1 MKNIVKY
8 FLALAVLTAAFASCS
23 KKEPIVGTQDKDGF
37 FLNRTSMTLTKGTS
51 GNLTATVS
59 PKGAGTV
66 SWSSDNEE
74 VATVK
79 DGVVTAVSGGDAVI
93 SAKYG
98 SKTLDCNIHV
108 SSDVTVVTLDEHN
121 VEFDKGDTR
130 QLSFEIGPEDVN
142 VDVKVSWSS
151 TDEAVLTVDDEGL
164 VTAVGGG
171 TASIVVNVN
180 GVTDVCEFFSHC
192 YPTGVEIAPLS
203 AKVAV
208 GKTTQFT
215 ATLLPADCTETLE
228 YEWSVEDS
236 AIASVDE
243 EGVVTALSA
252 GTTKVIVKAGEFSA
266 EADLVVKNPQTVTV
280 TATSTDPATAGDVTI
295 SFGGTVRW
303 GGSSYGVEHHGTGS
317 FTVSVPDGMVITKI
331 TFRHQWKNSKASLSA
346 NTGTYTVDGSN
357 HTWVP
362 TEDTSSVTL
371 TNAAG
376 EIDILNWTVTYE

>member
-1 MKNIVKY
+1 MKKIVKY

-108 SSDVTVVTLDEHN
+108 SSDVTVVTLDKHN
-121 VEFDKGDTR
+121 VEFDKGDIL
-130 QLSFEIGPEDVN
+130 QLSYEIGPEDVN
-142 VDVKVSWSS
+142 VDVKVTWSS
-151 TDEAVLTVDDEGL
+151 TDENVLTVDDEG
-164 VTAVGGG
+164 VVIAVGGG

-192 YPTGVEIAPLS
+192 YPTGVEITPAS
-203 AKVAV
+203 ASIAV
-208 GKTTQFT
+208 GKTAQFT
-215 ATLLPADCTETLE
+215 AALLPSDCTETLE

-280 TATSTDPATAGDVTI
+280 TATNNTSASAGDVTI
-295 SFGGTVRW
+295 TFAGDVRW
-303 GGSSYGVEHHGTGS
+303 GGSRYGVEHYAGAT
-317 FTVSVPDGMVITKI
+317 FTVEVPSDRIITKI
-331 TFRHQWKNSKASLSA
+331 TFTNTYGARDLSVS
-346 NTGTYTVDGSN
+346 TGSYSRSSSN

-362 TEDTSSVTL
+362 TEDTNKVVF
-371 TNAAG
+371 TNNSG
-376 EIDILNWTVTYE
+376 EIDIRVWTVSYE